1 MRPIESY
8 DPLLERI
15 EAEIAAREAAAIGR
29 DDDEALRLEGS
40 LSAFVEAAWRSVD
53 AAPFMAN
60 WAVDGLCEHLQAVS
74 DGYIKRLLVNFPPR
88 CSKTLVTSICYPA
101 WTFAQRERSY
111 LKGPQVKFICGS
123 YAHTLSL
130 MNSNLC
136 RRLILSPWY
145 QELWGHQVVLR
156 DDQNNKYHYDTT
168 AGGSR
173 VSTSVGGSLLGL
185 GGDVVIADD
194 PHDVA
199 GIESEADRETVW
211 RWFSELSSTRLNN
224 PKEAAVIVVMQRLS
238 AEDVTGRILDSDSS
252 GDWRH
257 YCVPMEWEAARC
269 CQTGWQTDVGP
280 VSWTDPRGLD
290 DEGEPLLIFPDRMP
304 RDDAAEAI
312 LQEREGALM
321 WPERFGAEEIARLKA
336 SLGPFMS
343 SGRLQQSPQPRGGE
357 LFRSAWWCVWESRDN
372 KFPHVDFVVAAVD
385 GAYTEDKLNDPSAM
399 SVWGT
404 FRRPELRAKRII
416 CLDAWR
422 KHVPIHGNATP
433 RTAQETLLPGDTWQ
447 EVEMKNALYKQRAGR
462 EWGLV
467 EWIRATC
474 QRFSVDVL
482 LIEKAATGISV
493 AQEIQRLYFN
503 DGIPVHLIPPRGD

>member
-1 MRPIESY
+1 
-8 DPLLERI
+8 
-15 EAEIAAREAAAIGR
+15 
-29 DDDEALRLEGS
+29 
-40 LSAFVEAAWRSVD
+40 
-53 AAPFMAN
+53 
-60 WAVDGLCEHLQAVS
+60 
-74 DGYIKRLLVNFPPR
+74 
-88 CSKTLVTSICYPA
+88 
-101 WTFAQRERSY
+101 
-111 LKGPQVKFICGS
+111 
-123 YAHTLSL
+123 
-130 MNSNLC
+130 
-136 RRLILSPWY
+136 
-145 QELWGHQVVLR
+145 
-156 DDQNNKYHYDTT
+156 
-168 AGGSR
+168 
-173 VSTSVGGSLLGL
+173 
-185 GGDVVIADD
+185 
-194 PHDVA
+194 
-199 GIESEADRETVW
+199 
-211 RWFSELSSTRLNN
+211 LSSTRLNN

-404 FRRPELRAKRII
+404 FRHPELRAKRII

-503 DGIPVHLIPPRGD
+503 DGIPVHLIPPRGDKVSRALAIQPLLANGLIYAPKKSWADDLLIKEMSEFPLGRFDDLTDTASMALGYMRRTGRIHLDEETRAALADNVRHHSPRKILYPV